1 MTVERRA
8 TRQARTACPACGEP
22 NVRTLFR
29 AGDRLYETTAQFFY
43 VVECERCRLIRL
55 DPQPS
60 PSELARYYPSNYWFN
75 PQEDRASGLA
85 EIYRRLVIRDHV
97 AFVKKAAA
105 STGIERPLILDVG
118 CGGGLLLHFV
128 QKAGY
133 RVVGLDVSHDAARI
147 AWRTNQVPAFCGS
160 LPEVPLRD
168 GSCGVVSMFHVLEHL
183 YDPGAYLATAHRLLA
198 PEGRLIVQVP
208 NAASLQFILF
218 GEHWNGLDVPRH
230 LWDFRPDDLEV
241 LLDAAHFEIVR
252 TKHFSLRDNPAGFAS
267 SIAPRLDPMA
277 RIVRGV
283 KESGVG
289 RLAKHA
295 AYFSLV
301 LAGLPFTLIEAAC
314 RAGSTIMIEA
324 RKKQ

>member
-1 MTVERRA
+1 M
-8 TRQARTACPACGEP
+8 CGEP

-29 AGDRLYETTAQFFY
+29 AGDRLYGTTTQYFY

-60 PSELARYYPSNYWFN
+60 PAELSRYYPSNYWFN
-75 PQEDRASGLA
+75 PDEDQASGLA
-85 EIYRRLVIRDHV
+85 EWYRRLVIRDHV
-97 AFVKKAAA
+97 RFVERTIEA
-105 STGIERPLILDVG
+105 TGIERPLVFDVG

-128 QKAGY
+128 QKAGHA
-133 RVVGLDVSHDAARI
+133 VAGLDVSPEAARI
-147 AWRTNQVPAFCGS
+147 AWRTNGVPAFCGS

-168 GSCGVVSMFHVLEHL
+168 GSCAVVSMFHVLEHL
-183 YDPGAYLATAHRLLA
+183 YEPAVYLAAAHRLLE
-198 PEGRLIVQVP
+198 PEGRLIIQVP

-230 LWDFRPDDLEV
+230 LWDFRPDDLEL
-241 LLDAAHFEIVR
+241 LLDGAGFEIVR

-267 SIAPRLDPMA
+267 SLAPGLDPMA

-283 KESGVG
+283 KETAAQ

-295 AYFSLV
+295 AYFALV
-301 LAGLPFTLIEAAC
+301 LLGLPFTLLEAAC

-324 RKKQ
+324 RKKR